1 MTAQQIEQQIEQLG
15 PWFYEFDLGSNH
27 RTRSELPAE
36 VIEIFQNRTIT
47 YFIVPYKA
55 AGFSP
60 WKPP

>member
-36 VIEIFQNRTIT
+36 VIEIFQTRLEMVNA
-47 YFIVPYKA
+47 V
-55 AGFSP
+55 G
-60 WKPP
+60 